1 MNNEATELTAAL
13 APTTLTDDPAVV
25 EEISRTPY
33 RVFVATIQR
42 LAGNHAPAPGA
53 PVLVKVR
60 GLIRPIRLWMAQNGT
75 IGADKPA
82 ILASESFADAR
93 AAVLQAQSPV

>member
-13 APTTLTDDPAVV
+13 APTTHTDDPEVLAQ
-25 EEISRTPY
+25 IAKTPY
-33 RVFVATIQR
+33 SVFVATIQR
-42 LAGNHAPAPGA
+42 LAGNQAPAPGA

-60 GLIRPIRLWMAQNGT
+60 GLIRPIRLWMSREGKV
-75 IGADKPA
+75 GADKPA

-93 AAVLQAQSPV
+93 EAVLQAQSQV